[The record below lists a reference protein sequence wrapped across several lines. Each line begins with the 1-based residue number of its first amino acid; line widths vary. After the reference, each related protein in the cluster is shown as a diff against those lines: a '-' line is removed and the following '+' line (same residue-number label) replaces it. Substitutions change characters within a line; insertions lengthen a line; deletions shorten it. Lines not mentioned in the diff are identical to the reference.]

1 MSSQLTLS
9 PGYLKGNNF
18 PGQDFLGG
26 SLTSL
31 RAAGWGVLVGTFTWN
46 TGSFNPQ
53 LILSLGDKTCAAL
66 SESRTKLVILR
77 VGEHRALPC
86 SQAQKDMEKAGCE

>member
-1 MSSQLTLS
+1 MSTQVTLS
-9 PGYLKGNNF
+9 PGYLKGNHF
-18 PGQDFLGG
+18 PGQDFHGG

-46 TGSFNPQ
+46 TRSSNPQ
-53 LILSLGDKTCAAL
+53 LILSQGDKTCAAL

-77 VGEHRALPC
+77 VREHRAPPC